1 MPALRTDRTEPT
13 VGELFG
19 QLSQDLSLLFRQEIQ
34 LAKAELSDKV
44 SQATGRVVSLV
55 AGALI
60 AWLGALA
67 LVAGI
72 ILVLDQPVGLA
83 SWLAA
88 LLVGLVL
95 AGVGAF
101 LLRGALRDLKRL
113 DLVPR
118 RTVETL
124 KDDVRWAKEQRP

>member
-1 MPALRTDRTEPT
+1 MPALRTDRGEPS

-19 QLSQDLSLLFRQEIQ
+19 QLSQDMSLLFRQEMQ
-34 LAKAELSDKV
+34 LAKAELSDKI
-44 SQATGRVVSLV
+44 SRATSRLASLV

-88 LLVGLVL
+88 LLVGIVL

-101 LLRGALRDLKRL
+101 LLRGALRDLKQL